1 MSDALPAS
9 PSSGT
14 APSPPAAAAAAARV
28 VRVVVGSTNK
38 VKVESARRAFA
49 LAFPGATIE
58 VQGASS
64 PSGVSDQP
72 MGDEETRKGAFN
84 RAAGAAAA
92 ATVDFAVG
100 LEGGCAEEDIDLPA
114 AGTPA
119 AAAAT
124 RRRDLTCFA
133 WMAVLEVRTGQW
145 GCARTASFA
154 LPPAVAALVRGGM
167 ELGLADDAVF
177 KRTNSKQEDGA
188 VGLLTKGTI
197 TRTLYYE
204 HAIVLALIP
213 WIRPEHFGGQGEGE
227 GEVGRC

>member
-1 MSDALPAS
+1 
-9 PSSGT
+9 
-14 APSPPAAAAAAARV
+14 

-92 ATVDFAVG
+92 AAASALASSSDGGGVDFAVG
-100 LEGGCAEEDIDLPA
+100 LEGGCAEEDIDLP
-114 AGTPA
+114 
-119 AAAAT
+119 AAAT

-227 GEVGRC
+227 GEGGRC

>member
-1 MSDALPAS
+1 
-9 PSSGT
+9 
-14 APSPPAAAAAAARV
+14 

-92 ATVDFAVG
+92 ASASALASSSDVGGVDFAVG

-119 AAAAT
+119 AAAT

-133 WMAVLEVRTGQW
+133 WMAVLEVDTGKW

-213 WIRPEHFGGQGEGE
+213 WIRPQHFGGQGEGE
-227 GEVGRC
+227 GEGGSC